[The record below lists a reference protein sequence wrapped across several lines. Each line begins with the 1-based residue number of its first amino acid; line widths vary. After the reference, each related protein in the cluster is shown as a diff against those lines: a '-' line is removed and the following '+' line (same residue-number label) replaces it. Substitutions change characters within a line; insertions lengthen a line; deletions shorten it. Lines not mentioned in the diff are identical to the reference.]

1 MILTTSPNRFAQ
13 RSPVAVFILFWL
25 LLLGINPQTFSK
37 TVGEGFTPEQ
47 AYGLIYERCEG
58 CHNDY
63 IFDGNWSVE
72 DVDASDIS
80 HGKNQKLWEGMLK
93 AISMGDMPPAKK
105 KQLTPEQKASLLHW
119 LETSLDSYSEQNP
132 NPGRATLRRLNR
144 SEYANS
150 VRDLL
155 ALDVDVTDSL
165 PGDDSGYGF
174 DNNADVLGVSTTL
187 LERYLSVAGKL
198 SKLATGVAGSTASK
212 KSYLVPKDGP
222 LQNSGVPAFDLRMT
236 NDLPLDSRGGGS
248 FDFYA
253 PKTGLYEVAGFIN
266 ANTNNEVDRLEIHR
280 HSYTL
285 TLPAGSHNIGLSF
298 RKSLA
303 LSEYVP
309 TVREGTDYVVLPE
322 SEPTELDLDFII
334 NGSRVYTKKVPSY
347 HMSSRFSQA
356 AFLRDVL
363 EIEVI
368 GPLDTNNPSQH
379 TDSTSQAT
387 QTDAIDTNT
396 IQTDIDKTP
405 SFAKIFV
412 CLPDSADSAVP
423 TRQSS
428 KAELDCATEIIARL
442 SAEAYRRPTNDAD
455 ILPLLQVFK
464 QARTDLDFTA
474 SIATTI
480 QALLVAPSFLYLQET
495 TPNTATAGSIY
506 KINEYEFAA
515 RLALFLWSS
524 LPDQELTNLAK
535 QGKLREPSIL
545 RQQIKR
551 MLESEKA
558 QALTDNFAGQWL
570 YLRNLPHHFP
580 DVFEFPQ
587 FTIPLRHAIKR
598 ETELFFTRILK
609 DDLAIFDFLNADYSY
624 LNEQLANHYGIEGV
638 KGSTFR
644 KVTLGKHTNRGG
656 LLGQASILTLTSNPS
671 HTSPVKRGKWILDNL
686 LAASPPPPPPD
697 VPSLIAEHDGLALSA
712 REQLARHRADP
723 VCAACHVRMDP
734 LGLALE
740 KYDAVG
746 AQRTMYA
753 GQKIDVTAQMP
764 DGTHFEGLN
773 GLHSVLWD
781 RRERFAQAFI
791 DRLLTY
797 ALGRGLEP
805 SDQPTIRSIAR
816 QASPE
821 NYRIHSII
829 EAVVSSTPFNFKKA
843 PKASN
848 ENQQIAQTR

>member
-1 MILTTSPNRFAQ
+1 MILTTSPNWFAQ
-13 RSPVAVFILFWL
+13 RSPVVVFILFWL
-25 LLLGINPQTFSK
+25 LLLGINPQSFEE

-47 AYGLIYERCEG
+47 AYELIYERCEG

-80 HGKNQKLWEGMLK
+80 HGKNQKIWEAMLK
-93 AISMGDMPPAKK
+93 AVSMGDMPPEKK

-119 LETSLDSYSEQNP
+119 LETSLDSYSVQNP
-132 NPGRATLRRLNR
+132 NPGRATIRRLNR

-198 SKLATGVAGSTASK
+198 SKLATGVAGSSASK

-222 LQNSGVPAFDLRMT
+222 LQNSGVPAFDLRMAD
-236 NDLPLDSRGGGS
+236 DLPLDSRGGGS

-322 SEPTELDLDFII
+322 SEPTELDLDFIL

-368 GPLDTNNPSQH
+368 GPLDTNKPPQLKNGAS
-379 TDSTSQAT
+379 
-387 QTDAIDTNT
+387 DA
-396 IQTDIDKTP
+396 IQTDTTETP

-412 CLPDSADSAVP
+412 CLPDSADS
-423 TRQSS
+423 TKQST
-428 KAELDCATEIIARL
+428 KAELECATKIIAKL
-442 SAEAYRRPTNDAD
+442 SAEAYRRPTGDAD
-455 ILPLLQVFK
+455 IQPLLHIFK
-464 QARTDLDFTA
+464 QARADLNFRA

-480 QALLVAPSFLYLQET
+480 QALLVAPSFLYIQET
-495 TPNTATAGSIY
+495 TPITAAAGSVY
-506 KINEYEFAA
+506 KINDYEFAA

-524 LPDQELTNLAK
+524 LPDQELTDLAK
-535 QGKLREPSIL
+535 QGKLREPNIL

-551 MLESEKA
+551 MLESQKA

-580 DVFEFPQ
+580 DVFAFPQ

-609 DDLAIFDFLNADYSY
+609 DDLGIFDFLNADYSY

-638 KGSTFR
+638 KGSGFR
-644 KVTLGKHTNRGG
+644 KVTLDKHTNRGG
-656 LLGQASILTLTSNPS
+656 LLGQASILTLTSNPN

-773 GLHSVLWD
+773 GLNTVLWD

-805 SDQPTIRSIAR
+805 SDQPTIRTIAR

-821 NYRIHSII
+821 GYRIHSII

-843 PKASN
+843 PEASN